1 MSDVVNKH
9 IQISK
14 TDYLSFRFCRK
25 NLWLEKNRPIEFKR
39 QPLSEFELAL
49 VKEGQDVDGEAQ
61 NLFPEGIVIDG
72 KGDKDAAIAQTREL
86 MKSKKTLFQAA
97 IASEPFYIRA
107 DVLRWNDTVNG
118 WEIREIKATTQVKR
132 EKFNSHVYDL
142 AFQYNVCARAGIEI
156 KKVSVTHLN
165 SEYRKDGEI
174 NYNQLFIS
182 EDITEEVMELH
193 EKVAEEME
201 LMIAYLNG
209 PEEKYC
215 PCRLRTRNNHCTTF
229 QYSNP
234 DVPSY
239 AVHDITRIN
248 AKKLTML
255 VDDGCLNIA
264 DVPDT
269 MKLSDGQMLQV
280 LTAKKGEPHI
290 DEEAIA
296 DFLRHL
302 EYPLYFIDYES
313 YLPAIPIFD
322 RYGPYQNIVFQYSL
336 HIMRTPGGE
345 LEHSEFL
352 ATTPGEPSRDLVA
365 TMRADIG
372 NTGSVIVWH
381 KPFEM
386 GRNKEMAQ
394 LNPTFAQFL
403 MEVNDRVIDLKEVF
417 SKSMY
422 IDPKFKGSA
431 SIKKV
436 LPVLVPELSYKEL
449 AINNGA
455 NANKKWGEMMHGD
468 LPESEKQEVISN
480 LLVYCKQDTFAM
492 VKIFQYLQQFI

>member
-1 MSDVVNKH
+1 VSTTH

-49 VKEGQDVDGEAQ
+49 VHEGQEVDGEAQ

-72 KGDKDAAIAQTREL
+72 KGDKTVALADTARL
-86 MKSKKTLFQAA
+86 MAEKKTLFQAA
-97 IASEPFYIRA
+97 IASDPFYIRA

-118 WEIREIKATTQVKR
+118 WEIREVKATTQVKR
-132 EKFNSHVYDL
+132 EKFNNHVYDL
-142 AFQYNVCARAGIEI
+142 AFQYNVCLSAGIQI

-165 SEYRKDGEI
+165 SEYRKDGDI
-174 NYNQLFIS
+174 NYQQLFVT
-182 EDITEEVMELH
+182 EDITEEVLEVH
-193 EKVAEEME
+193 EKVGEEMK
-201 LMIAYLNG
+201 LMISYLNG
-209 PEEKYC
+209 PEERHC
-215 PCRLRTRNNHCTTF
+215 QCRIRTRNNHCTTF

-255 VDDGCLNIA
+255 VDDSCLDITS
-264 DVPDT
+264 VPDT
-269 MKLSDGQMLQV
+269 LKLSEGQLLQV
-280 LTAKKGEPHI
+280 QTAKKGEAYV

-296 DFLRHL
+296 DFMRHF

-336 HIMRTPGGE
+336 HVMRTPGSE
-345 LEHSEFL
+345 LEHFEFL
-352 ATTPGEPSRDLVA
+352 ATTPSEPSRDLVA
-365 TMRADIG
+365 KMRADIG
-372 NTGSVIVWH
+372 NVGTVIVWH

-386 GRNKEMAQ
+386 GRNREMAK
-394 LNPTFAQFL
+394 LNPTYEQFL
-403 MEVNDRVIDLKEVF
+403 VEVNERVVDLKEIF
-417 SKSMY
+417 SKGMY

-449 AINNGA
+449 PINNGA
-455 NANKKWGEMMHGD
+455 DANKKWGEMVHGD
-468 LPESEKQEVISN
+468 ISPSEKQDVVTN

-492 VKIFQYLQQFI
+492 VKIFQYLQKFI